1 MLIKS
6 NALFGICIV
15 LYLEK
20 IHKKNYL
27 KDREREREREK
38 EKRRDDY
45 VSSAIILVPTWNNN
59 SSPKIAV

>member
-27 KDREREREREK
+27 RERERDK

>member
-27 KDREREREREK
+27 REREREREK
-38 EKRRDDY
+38 EERRDDY
-45 VSSAIILVPTWNNN
+45 VSSAIILVPTWKNN

>member
-27 KDREREREREK
+27 REREREREK
-38 EKRRDDY
+38 EERRDDY

>member
-27 KDREREREREK
+27 RERERERER
-38 EKRRDDY
+38 ERRRDDY